1 MKYRLGQN
9 CKISMMS
16 KIALDTKYLI
26 LFNVQ
31 ILFVAAVCKCEGE
44 KRKPKTSSVTEKNK
58 PLRQNQAIIISNRI
72 HTFKYGHG
80 IFFLRNCEHTFLMWY
95 VCVLVSGWVFLCVYV
110 RLWTR
115 TKACIPFSGP
125 LSLSRRLPLFS
136 ERKQELPG
144 RHFKGGQALL

>member
-80 IFFLRNCEHTFLMWY
+80 RIFVLCNCEHTFLM
-95 VCVLVSGWVFLCVYV
+95 
-110 RLWTR
+110 
-115 TKACIPFSGP
+115 
-125 LSLSRRLPLFS
+125 
-136 ERKQELPG
+136 
-144 RHFKGGQALL
+144 